1 MISLIRPRS
10 ILTIGAVLAAVAA
23 VVTRPA
29 AAEDVAAFYK
39 GKTVTILAAHES
51 GTGFDIY
58 ARALQR
64 HLQRH
69 IPGNP
74 TVLVQNMPG
83 AGGVVGLNWLYNIAP
98 KDGTTIGTFVFTAPF
113 EPLMGNK
120 AARFDPAKF
129 GWIGNM
135 EEGVAVCGVSKA
147 AGVDKFE
154 DMRSKEVI
162 IGASGQG
169 SALVKSTIAVR
180 NLFDVKMKLVAGYK
194 GTASIKIAMA
204 RGEVHGVCSLL
215 MSTVRSHWRD
225 DYESGNFRPILQLS
239 GRARLDGVAHVDDF
253 VKTDADRQVHA
264 LIFGIQSLGKMYA
277 APPGIP
283 ADRLDALR
291 KALAATMKDA
301 EFLAEAAKMQ
311 LDISPMTGDE
321 VEAVIAKVSAAS
333 PDAIERAKQA
343 LTP

>member
-1 MISLIRPRS
+1 MFIGLRS
-10 ILTIGAVLAAVAA
+10 FLTFGAVLAAAVAVAA
-23 VVTRPA
+23 RPA
-29 AAEDVAAFYK
+29 VAEDVAAFYK
-39 GKTVTILAAHES
+39 GKTVTILAAHEN

-64 HLQRH
+64 HLHRH

-74 TVLVQNMPG
+74 AVVVQNMPG
-83 AGGVVGLNWLYNIAP
+83 AGGVVGANWLYNIAP
-98 KDGTTIGTFVFTAPF
+98 KDGTTFGTFVFTAPF

-147 AGVDKFE
+147 AGIDKFE

-162 IGASGQG
+162 IGASGQS
-169 SALVKSTIAVR
+169 SALVKSAIAVR
-180 NLFDVKMKLVAGYK
+180 NLFDAKIRLVSGYK

-204 RGEVHGVCSLL
+204 RGEVHGVCSIL
-215 MSTVRSHWRD
+215 MSTLRSHWRD
-225 DYESGNFRPILQLS
+225 EYDSGNFRPILQLS
-239 GRARLDGVAHVDDF
+239 GRTRIAGIPHVDDF
-253 VKTDADRQVHA
+253 VKSDDDRQVHG
-264 LIFGIQSLGKMYA
+264 LIFGIQSLGKLYA

-283 ADRLDALR
+283 ANRQDALR

-301 EFLAEAAKMQ
+301 EFLADAARMHI
-311 LDISPMTGDE
+311 DISPMTGDE
-321 VEAVIAKVSAAS
+321 VEAVIAKVTAAS
-333 PDAIERAKQA
+333 PTAIERARKA

>member
-1 MISLIRPRS
+1 MIIRLRS
-10 ILTIGAVLAAVAA
+10 FLTSCAVLAAAVA
-23 VVTRPA
+23 VVAGPA
-29 AAEDVAAFYK
+29 VAEDVAAFYK
-39 GKTVTILAAHES
+39 GKTVTILAAHEN

-64 HLQRH
+64 HLHRH

-74 TVLVQNMPG
+74 TVVVQNMPG
-83 AGGVVGLNWLYNIAP
+83 AGGVVGANWLYNIAP
-98 KDGTTIGTFVFTAPF
+98 KDGTTFGTFVFTAPF

-129 GWIGNM
+129 AWIGNM

-147 AGVDKFE
+147 AGISKFE

-162 IGASGQG
+162 IGASGQS
-169 SALVKSTIAVR
+169 SALVKSAIAVR
-180 NLFDVKMKLVAGYK
+180 NLFDVKIRLVSGYK

-204 RGEVHGVCSLL
+204 RGEVHGVCSIL
-215 MSTVRSHWRD
+215 MSTLRSHWRD
-225 DYESGNFRPILQLS
+225 EYDSGNFRPILQLS
-239 GRARLDGVAHVDDF
+239 GRARLAGIPHVDDF
-253 VKTDADRQVHA
+253 VKSDDDRQVHG
-264 LIFGIQSLGKMYA
+264 LIFGIQSLGKLYA

-283 ADRLDALR
+283 ADRQDALR

-301 EFLAEAAKMQ
+301 EFLADAKKMQ

-321 VEAVIAKVSAAS
+321 VKAVIAKVSSAS
-333 PDAIERAKQA
+333 PSAIERARQA
-343 LTP
+343 LAP

>member
-1 MISLIRPRS
+1 MS
-10 ILTIGAVLAAVAA
+10 IGLRKLLTFGVALAAAA
-23 VVTRPA
+23 AAVTRPA
-29 AAEDVAAFYK
+29 VAEDVAAFYK
-39 GKTVTILAAHES
+39 GKTVTILAAHEN

-64 HLQRH
+64 HLHRH

-74 TVLVQNMPG
+74 TVVVQNMPG
-83 AGGVVGLNWLYNIAP
+83 AGGVVGANWLYNIAP
-98 KDGTTIGTFVFTAPF
+98 KDGTTFGTFVFTAPF

-129 GWIGNM
+129 AWIGNM

-169 SALVKSTIAVR
+169 SALVKSTLAVR
-180 NLFDVKMKLVAGYK
+180 NLFDVKMKLVSGYK

-204 RGEVHGVCSLL
+204 RGEVHGVCSIL

-239 GRARLDGVAHVDDF
+239 GRARLAGVAHVDDF
-253 VKTDADRQVHA
+253 VKSDDDRQVHG
-264 LIFGIQSLGKMYA
+264 LIFGIQSLGKLYA
-277 APPGIP
+277 APPGVP
-283 ADRLDALR
+283 ADRIDALR

-301 EFLAEAAKMQ
+301 EFLADAARMQ
-311 LDISPMTGDE
+311 IDISPMTGAE

-333 PDAIERAKQA
+333 PAAIERAKQA
-343 LTP
+343 LAP

>member
-1 MISLIRPRS
+1 MITELRGL
-10 ILTIGAVLAAVAA
+10 LTAGAVIAAVA

-29 AAEDVAAFYK
+29 VAEDVAAFYK

-64 HLQRH
+64 HLHRH

-74 TVLVQNMPG
+74 TVVVQNMPG
-83 AGGVVGLNWLYNIAP
+83 AGGVVGANWLYNIAP
-98 KDGTTIGTFVFTAPF
+98 KDGTTFGTFVFTAPF

-129 GWIGNM
+129 AWIGNM
-135 EEGVAVCGVSKA
+135 EDGVAVCGVSKA
-147 AGVDKFE
+147 AGIDKFE

-169 SALVKSTIAVR
+169 SALVKSTLAVR
-180 NLFDVKMKLVAGYK
+180 NLFDVKMKLVSGYK

-204 RGEVHGVCSLL
+204 RGEVQGVCSIL

-239 GRARLDGVAHVDDF
+239 GRARLPGVAHVDDF
-253 VKTDADRQVHA
+253 VKSDADRQVHG
-264 LIFGIQSLGKMYA
+264 LIFGIQSLGKLYA

-283 ADRLDALR
+283 ADRLDTLR
-291 KALAATMKDA
+291 KALAATMNDA
-301 EFLAEAAKMQ
+301 EFLADAARMQ

-321 VEAVIAKVSAAS
+321 VEAVIARVSAAS
-333 PDAIERAKQA
+333 PAAIERTKQA